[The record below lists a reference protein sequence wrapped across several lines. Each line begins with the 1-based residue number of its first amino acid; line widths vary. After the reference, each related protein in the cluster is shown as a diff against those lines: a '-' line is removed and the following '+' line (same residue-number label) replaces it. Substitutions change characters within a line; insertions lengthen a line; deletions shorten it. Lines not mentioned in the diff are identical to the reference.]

1 MTRPGSLLTRSR
13 TRPPTPLA
21 VVGSVRPA
29 MVIVSD
35 CLRDEAPVRA
45 PVAFR
50 APEFR
55 LAAAPFFD
63 APAFLAETLLAAPLL
78 VEPLLVEPLLDL
90 DAFAPEPL
98 LDAALFF
105 VDRIC
110 LAMTSSPLVE
120 AWPCNNGRPK
130 DKVPRRARVVTRGV
144 RARSG
149 SRPRGHPAAPRTAP
163 RPACAGSLR
172 DRPWRSTRAPRRRS
186 DP

>member
-1 MTRPGSLLTRSR
+1 MTRPGSLLTRSS

-35 CLRDEAPVRA
+35 CLRDEALLRA
-45 PVAFR
+45 PVAFL

-63 APAFLAETLLAAPLL
+63 APAFLAEALLAALLL
-78 VEPLLVEPLLDL
+78 VERLLDL

-105 VDRIC
+105 ADRIC

-130 DKVPRRARVVTRGV
+130 DKVPQRFRALTR
-144 RARSG
+144 
-149 SRPRGHPAAPRTAP
+149 
-163 RPACAGSLR
+163 
-172 DRPWRSTRAPRRRS
+172 
-186 DP
+186 